1 LIHLKILKKSF
12 EIHPRLSHMTAKS
25 AFFQTT
31 KKIWKIYQQKYQ
43 KWVWVDF
50 LILFFEKERNDHS
63 YNILFCTKLQKGPK
77 SEKRLQRFIPE
88 CLYGF
93 SSEAC
98 LNLSLKIS
106 KISNKSKKSQEPR
119 PTNVFFLGV
128 FEERRKNR
136 YSIDWLTAFSKVQK
150 NLPHSKNLYS
160 HFLCWKLLKSSFPK

>member
-1 LIHLKILKKSF
+1 MITKRSREKVQEHVWPHLIHLKILKKSF

-43 KWVWVDF
+43 RWVWVDF

-63 YNILFCTKLQKGPK
+63 YNILFCTKLQKEPK

-106 KISNKSKKSQEPR
+106 KISNKSSKKSQEPR
-119 PTNVFFLGV
+119 PTNVFSRCFW
-128 FEERRKNR
+128 RKKKKPIL
-136 YSIDWLTAFSKVQK
+136 YWLIDCV
-150 NLPHSKNLYS
+150 
-160 HFLCWKLLKSSFPK
+160 